1 MFEGKQKYVIYIYIY
16 NYTYYTYYIYI
27 LTRVPPYPFWL
38 EQLQSVLLTTT
49 SQPVLAFPP
58 YPAMSSA
65 DNDKQHLRGDTP
77 WENNIHMQV
86 YTFISGYSQWLDKF
100 DCVEPQNFKPASPR
114 NRSERGPPSANEELF
129 HVQLRALW
137 HGLEAARRAE
147 TESRMAATVEQQL
160 GNLKREQQ
168 QLGNLKREQQAFH
181 ERTLKEMGTRD
192 RIIAMALAVPDELT
206 AKVAEYKTLLDVS
219 WKKSIATL
227 RFSMHAKM
235 SGDIKEYS
243 GALQQE
249 LGQGVPRGEAGNVAM
264 PVSLGRKKKKNTSAA
279 HTVFHRCEDHG
290 KIDCSS
296 GKQLKTY
303 CRRICQGF
311 RTAAGHAQQQSPGKD
326 SRRSE
331 EGVC

>member
-1 MFEGKQKYVIYIYIY
+1 
-16 NYTYYTYYIYI
+16 
-27 LTRVPPYPFWL
+27 
-38 EQLQSVLLTTT
+38 
-49 SQPVLAFPP
+49 
-58 YPAMSSA
+58 MSSA
-65 DNDKQHLRGDTP
+65 DNDKQHLRGDTR
-77 WENNIHMQV
+77 WENNFHMQV
-86 YTFISGYSQWLDKF
+86 HTFISGYSQWLDKF

-129 HVQLRALW
+129 RVQLRALW

-181 ERTLKEMGTRD
+181 ERKLKEMGTRD
-192 RIIAMALAVPDELT
+192 RIILMALAVPDELT

-264 PVSLGRKKKKNTSAA
+264 PVSLGRKKKKTSAA

-311 RTAAGHAQQQSPGKD
+311 RTTAGHAQQQSPGKD